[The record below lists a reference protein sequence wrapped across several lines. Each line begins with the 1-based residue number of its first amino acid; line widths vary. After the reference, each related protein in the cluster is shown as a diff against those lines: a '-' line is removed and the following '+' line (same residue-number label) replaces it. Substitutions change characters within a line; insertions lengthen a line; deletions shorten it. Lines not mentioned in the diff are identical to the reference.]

1 MQCTR
6 AMTTKRAGML
16 TALLAIALWVLGCGP
31 TRPAVSSSPTLPPP
45 TKQSPEQATL
55 AWFSAVDHKDKAEA
69 VADFEPSAA
78 DQTNW
83 GNGNTSTWPTF
94 SAIHCK
100 PLQQKANTAS
110 VYCILAAAF
119 LPSHQRPPSAS
130 FPPRAG
136 CLALSQAPRARRS
149 QGLTRLTVRG
159 NWESS
164 SPGRPG
170 LPVYRPP
177 ARSRPPPRPL
187 RSRGA
192 GQPRRCYGPAST
204 RTRPPASITCGRAG
218 MTRPRHSSP
227 ASTPT

>member
-1 MQCTR
+1 
-6 AMTTKRAGML
+6 MTTKRAGML

-149 QGLTRLTVRG
+149 QGLTRLTV
-159 NWESS
+159 
-164 SPGRPG
+164 
-170 LPVYRPP
+170 
-177 ARSRPPPRPL
+177 PRQLGEPHIWVADTGDN
-187 RSRGA
+187 SVTEID
-192 GQPRRCYGPAST
+192 AST
-204 RTRPPASITCGRAG
+204 GNPVQVF
-218 MTRPRHSSP
+218 SSAAERLAEP
-227 ASTPT
+227 SDISAYGDSVWVTSPLLDSVTEIPSS